1 MTVQLEDP
9 SKFDG
14 DTTLDPAGTSMLVT
28 REGKIPEEML
38 VVHDQVP
45 GMDAYG
51 VGLGRGR

>member
-1 MTVQLEDP
+1 
-9 SKFDG
+9 
-14 DTTLDPAGTSMLVT
+14 MLVT